1 MLGAALAVV
10 LGWAAPAHCSLPAMF
25 RYETP
30 PGPVQVVAGSQ
41 HDSVQ
46 EYRLSWSSGFVS
58 PYPENNLVRAWLF
71 RPAAESPCPAVI
83 VLHSWR
89 AKDFRIEKELS
100 RRLAQQGMA
109 ALLLVLPYHGERAPP
124 GFASGSLMVTAS
136 PGRIVD
142 SIRQAIM
149 DVESAIDWLET
160 QPQIMPDGIGI
171 AGISLGAIVADLAVS
186 LEPRLKAGVSI
197 VGGGD
202 LPYILWNSLLTLGIK
217 SRMIDS
223 GISLESLKRSL
234 HSIDPLTHA
243 SPALSNHLLMINGA
257 DDPVVPRRA
266 AEEFWRAAGRPLIVW
281 LPTGHFGPFLTK
293 GRLFQLTADYLNGQ
307 FRGKPIQLGQQA
319 IRAITLK
326 VVAIY
331 DRREKLR
338 LGIVGEVASLSDS
351 DRFSADLGL
360 TTKIPFAGV
369 SWHALEGLDAGLL
382 VSIRGGPVRPFLAAR
397 LTF

>member
-1 MLGAALAVV
+1 
-10 LGWAAPAHCSLPAMF
+10 
-25 RYETP
+25 
-30 PGPVQVVAGSQ
+30 
-41 HDSVQ
+41 
-46 EYRLSWSSGFVS
+46 
-58 PYPENNLVRAWLF
+58 
-71 RPAAESPCPAVI
+71 
-83 VLHSWR
+83 
-89 AKDFRIEKELS
+89 
-100 RRLAQQGMA
+100 
-109 ALLLVLPYHGERAPP
+109 
-124 GFASGSLMVTAS
+124 MVTAS